1 MKYSILFMI
10 GRRSEL
16 RMVVRYKM
24 HRIFYNLGYN
34 VDKEKWNKDTQRCKR
49 NTTHGEKK
57 IPATRINAAI
67 QHYEDEVTRIAE
79 SYKTD
84 PTIETFKSAISQ
96 ALRKAE
102 EALPQTDNF
111 FTIYD
116 QFIEEENV
124 HSHWTRPMFIKMR
137 TIKTH
142 LIDYDPTLTFD
153 KINLQWM
160 DNYCTYLQ
168 SLNFRTSYT
177 KKLIDTTKIFLKWAM
192 SRGYL
197 NDHTFLGYRCKLK
210 EVRKRVIYL
219 TWDELM
225 TVYHHD
231 FSGKEHL
238 ARVRDI
244 FCFSCF
250 TSLRYSDVKKLKKT
264 DIVNGIIYV
273 TTQKTS
279 DSLEIELNDYSS
291 TILARYAD
299 NDSDM
304 ALPVISNVK
313 MNKYLKEMA
322 KECDLTTPITE
333 TYYEGATRK
342 DIVSPKW
349 QLITT
354 HCGRRTFICNALM
367 MGIPPN
373 IVMKWTGHSDYKSM
387 QPYIDIADSAK
398 RSAMS
403 LFNKQ

>member
-1 MKYSILFMI
+1 ML

-24 HRIFYNLGYN
+24 HRLFYNIGYN
-34 VDKEKWNKDTQRCKR
+34 IDKDKWNKETQRCKR

-79 SYKTD
+79 RYKSD
-84 PTIETFKSAISQ
+84 PTIETFKTAINQ
-96 ALRKAE
+96 ALRKNEE
-102 EALPQTDNF
+102 EAPRKDDF
-111 FTIYD
+111 FAIYD
-116 QFIEEENV
+116 QFIEEEKA

-137 TIKTH
+137 TIKKH
-142 LIDYDPTLTFD
+142 LMDYDPGLSFT

-160 DNYCTYLQ
+160 DSYCNYLQ

-197 NDHTFLGYRCKLK
+197 KDHTYIGYRCKLK

-225 TVYHHD
+225 KVYHHD
-231 FSGKEHL
+231 FKDKEYL
-238 ARVRDI
+238 ARVRDT

-264 DIVNGIIYV
+264 DIINGIIYV
-273 TTQKTS
+273 TTQKTN
-279 DSLEIELNDYSS
+279 DSLAIELNDYSS
-291 TILARYAD
+291 AILTRYAD
-299 NDSDM
+299 NGLEM

-322 KECDLTTPITE
+322 KECELNTPITE
-333 TYYEGATRK
+333 TYYEGTTRK

-403 LFNKQ
+403 RFNNASSG